1 MEKWI
6 EILKAGKYP
15 QGDVTAEMLQQMADS
30 YNPDFI
36 QAPFIPEHRK
46 YNEQGELINNMSA
59 LAWVKAVKLN
69 GKSLM
74 VLVDDEEF
82 LKMYYDG
89 RSYKYASAEIQMEE
103 VNGKKTFYLGAIA
116 ITNFPASK
124 IKQIKLSDNQF
135 HRVYTHKIIKEDIAM
150 NKEQFIQL
158 CKTLGLA
165 EDSTPEVVIT
175 KLNEMKSK
183 LEEKGGDDIKAI
195 ADQLT
200 AAIKL
205 ISVKDDDDDKG
216 GSPEIKKLIE
226 NQNKLFAMF
235 ETKTVD
241 EAVKVFE
248 QAVVDKKVLP
258 SQKDLLVGTKE
269 KPGTFFSNPAG
280 LKSFVDTLPV
290 LKLTADVV
298 LPKNEKGEVLKYSQI
313 IKDAALHSKMREEQP
328 ALLSQLRDQW
338 KADPSNN

>member
-15 QGDVTAEMLQQMADS
+15 QGNVSLDMLQQMADS
-30 YNPDFI
+30 YDPEFI

-59 LAWVKAVKLN
+59 LAWVKAVKLTGN
-69 GKSLM
+69 SLM
-74 VLVDDEEF
+74 VLVDDEDF

-89 RSYKYASAEIQMEE
+89 RSYKYASAEIQNEE
-103 VNGKKTFYLGAIA
+103 VKGKKVYYLGAIA
-116 ITNFPASK
+116 VTNFPASK
-124 IKQIKLSDNQF
+124 IKQIKLNETESLK
-135 HRVYTHKIIKEDIAM
+135 VYTSKIIKEDTPM

-158 CKTLGLA
+158 CKALGIA
-165 EDSTPEVVIT
+165 EDSTPEVAIQKLTELNT
-175 KLNEMKSK
+175 KLA
-183 LEEKGGDDIKAI
+183 EKGGDDFKAI

-205 ISVKDDDDDKG
+205 IKVDEKKEGGDDAVKQLTVKID
-216 GSPEIKKLIE
+216 
-226 NQNKLFAMF
+226 QLFAKF
-235 ETKTVD
+235 DEKAVD
-241 EAVKVFE
+241 EASVVFDK
-248 QAVVDKKVLP
+248 AVADKKVLP
-258 SQKDLLVGTKE
+258 SQKEVLVGTKE
-269 KPGTFFSNPAG
+269 KPGTFFKNAAG

-298 LPKNEKGEVLKYSQI
+298 LPKNEKGELLKYSQI
-313 IKDAALHSKMREEQP
+313 IKDAALHNKMREEQP
-328 ALLSQLRDQW
+328 QLLTQLREQW